1 MHNRLIIITLYLSI
15 ISSLIFSD
23 IGLADYPD
31 GYYEVQR
38 VIDGNTFE
46 LTDGKNVRLTG
57 IDAPEAGKTCSTEA
71 TQKLTSLIAG
81 ETVYLEKDV
90 SETDIDG
97 GLLRYVYMNGAFVN
111 LELVYCGYAY
121 AVSYPPDSAYASQLA
136 DAEEAAINNER
147 GCLWAIIYPNDDG
160 DSKWIVASCF
170 IATAA
175 YGSPIDPHVKI
186 LRKFRD
192 KHLVTNKLGRR
203 FVRIYYSYSP
213 VIAEYISKHDYLKA
227 ITRFSLLPIIGLS
240 WVALRLGSTAT
251 LTMMITFGLGLIY
264 IWMFKIKLRCDRTDL
279 AWHLDK
285 KGWKNLSN

>member
-1 MHNRLIIITLYLSI
+1 MHNRLILIILSFFI
-15 ISSLIFSD
+15 ISPLIFPD

-38 VIDGNTFE
+38 IIDGDTFE
-46 LTDGKNVRLTG
+46 LTDGNRVRLIG
-57 IDAPEAGKTCSTEA
+57 IDALEAGGTCSTEA
-71 TQKLTSLIAG
+71 TQQLTSLIAG

-97 GLLRYVYMNGAFVN
+97 RLLRYVYVNGVFVN
-111 LELVYCGYAY
+111 LELVYYGYAY
-121 AVSYPPDSAYASQLA
+121 AVSYPPDIAYASQLA
-136 DAEEAAINNER
+136 DAEEDAITNER
-147 GCLWAIIYPNDDG
+147 GCLWAIICLNDDG
-160 DSKWIVASCF
+160 DSKWSVLASCF

-192 KHLVTNKLGRR
+192 KHLLTNNLGRR

-213 VIAEYISKHDYLKA
+213 VIADYISKHDTFKA

-240 WVALRLGSTAT
+240 WVALKLGPIAT
-251 LTMMITFGLGLIY
+251 LTMMIIFGVGLIY
-264 IWMFKIKLRCDRTDL
+264 IWMFR
-279 AWHLDK
+279 
-285 KGWKNLSN
+285 KN

>member
-1 MHNRLIIITLYLSI
+1 MRSCLIITTLCLFT

-46 LTDGKNVRLTG
+46 LTDGNIVRLIG
-57 IDAPEAGKTCSTEA
+57 IDAPEAGESCSTEA
-71 TQKLTSLIAG
+71 TNHLSSLISG

-97 GLLRYVYMNGAFVN
+97 RLLRYVYVNGVFVN
-111 LELVYCGYAY
+111 HELVYDGYAY
-121 AVSYPPDSAYASQLA
+121 AVSYPPDIAFSTQLA
-136 DAEEAAINNER
+136 DAEEDAVNNDR
-147 GCLWAIIYPNDDG
+147 GCLWAIIRIDSDG
-160 DSKWIVASCF
+160 HSTWIVASCF

-175 YGSPIDPHVKI
+175 YGSPLDPHVKI

-192 KHLVTNKLGRR
+192 NHLLTNKLGRR

-213 VIAEYISKHDYLKA
+213 VIANYISKHDNLKA
-227 ITRFSLLPIIGLS
+227 ITRFTLLPIIGLS
-240 WVALRLGSTAT
+240 WVVLKLGPIAT
-251 LTMMITFGLGLIY
+251 LTMMMIFAVGPVAY
-264 IWMFKIKLRCDRTDL
+264 IWILKRD
-279 AWHLDK
+279 
-285 KGWKNLSN
+285 

>member
-1 MHNRLIIITLYLSI
+1 MHNRSIIIAFYLSI
-15 ISSLIFSD
+15 ISSLIFAD
-23 IGLADYPD
+23 ICLADYPD

-38 VIDGNTFE
+38 IIDGNTFE
-46 LTDGKNVRLTG
+46 LTDGKNVRLIG
-57 IDAPEAGKTCSTEA
+57 IDAPEAGETCSTEA
-71 TQKLTSLIAG
+71 TQQLSSLISG

-97 GLLRYVYMNGAFVN
+97 RLLRYVYVNGVFVN
-111 LELVYCGYAY
+111 LELVSCGYAY
-121 AVSYPPDSAYASQLA
+121 AVSDPPDIAYEAQLA
-136 DAEEAAINNER
+136 NAEQDAINNNR
-147 GCLWAIIYPNDDG
+147 GCLWAIIYIDDDD
-160 DSKWIVASCF
+160 DSYWIVGSCF

-192 KHLVTNKLGRR
+192 NHLLTNQLGRK

-240 WVALRLGSTAT
+240 WVALRIGSITT
-251 LTMMITFGLGLIY
+251 LTMLIIFGIGLIY
-264 IWMFKIKLRCDRTDL
+264 IRI
-279 AWHLDK
+279 
-285 KGWKNLSN
+285 